1 MYPEATLLRIAV
13 YATSLGAVWVCIH
26 HDISYHGVNLLT
38 LKQGCV
44 PRSLPASTP
53 SAE

>member
-13 YATSLGAVWVCIH
+13 YATGLSVVYVCIH

-44 PRSLPASTP
+44 PGTLSASTP